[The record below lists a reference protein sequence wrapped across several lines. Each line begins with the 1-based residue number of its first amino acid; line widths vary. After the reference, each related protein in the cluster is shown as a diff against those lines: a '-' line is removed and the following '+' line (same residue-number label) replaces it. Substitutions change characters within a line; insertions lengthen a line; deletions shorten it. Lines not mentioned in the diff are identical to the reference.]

1 VVGDQASKTQKE
13 KVVSFLITCG
23 KLKWVE
29 RTGWVREKV
38 RHPETVAEHSWRL
51 ALLVILLAD
60 RLEVSGEKLLKTAI
74 LHDLEEIETKDPVTQ
89 RGAEQIVL
97 HDEEWETEFVSG
109 LIKGLPNEKAIFE
122 AWQAYPRNGAG
133 NTKESKILYQL
144 GKLATCWQ
152 ALEYEL
158 AGEGEGNFEE
168 FWQNAYAHV
177 DNQVIL
183 DIIKEMEKRRPK

>member
-1 VVGDQASKTQKE
+1 MGDQASKTQKE

-109 LIKGLPNEKAIFE
+109 LIKGLPNEKAILK
-122 AWQAYPRNGAG
+122 P
-133 NTKESKILYQL
+133 
-144 GKLATCWQ
+144 GKLIPVTGRETLKSQRSFISW
-152 ALEYEL
+152 
-158 AGEGEGNFEE
+158 GN
-168 FWQNAYAHV
+168 WRLV
-177 DNQVIL
+177 G
-183 DIIKEMEKRRPK
+183 RPWSMS